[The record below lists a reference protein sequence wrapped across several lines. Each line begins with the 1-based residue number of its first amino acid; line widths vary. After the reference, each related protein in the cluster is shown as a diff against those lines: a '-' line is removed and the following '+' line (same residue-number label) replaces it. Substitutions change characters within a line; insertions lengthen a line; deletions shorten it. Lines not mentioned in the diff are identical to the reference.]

1 MGRKDKQEFFVDD
14 RDDDGTEVE
23 SQMDDLE
30 ENREDDESSNRD
42 DDEDDENAGC
52 AYGQAS
58 FISHQWPQSYR
69 DSIDPYTISIS
80 PGFGILGQSSNLRFS
95 ILDSTFSKSRL
106 DADTTA
112 PLLTDYERQKDD
124 SSRISR
130 FQSSFSAKSSVYR
143 QPTGEFPISHGCNFI
158 QTIFNTINVM
168 VGVGLLSTPST
179 IKEAGWTSLAILIL
193 FATICCYTASLMKR
207 CFESVPGLMTYPDL
221 GQAAFGKYGRLLIS
235 IILYTELYSY
245 CVEFIILEGDNLT
258 RLFPGVSLDWVGFQV
273 DSMHIFGILTGI
285 FVLPTVWLRDLRV
298 VSYLSAGG
306 VLATVVIFICVL
318 FLGTVD
324 GIGFHEPSP
333 TVKWNGIPFAIGVY
347 GFCYSG
353 HSVFPNIYQSMAD
366 KSKFGKALIVSFLLC
381 IGFYG
386 GVAFMGYR
394 MFGQKTLSQITLN
407 MPPNS
412 ISSKVALW
420 TTVMNPLTKYPFFS
434 WWNHDELHFVRKK
447 KLSFDSLTIT
457 RLVMSLIGSLLCLL
471 VVCTFL
477 TFDNRQKISDVIY
490 QFASVQ
496 AMIMPALCFLKI
508 MGSKA
513 TRIQVIMSSGIV
525 VFGVISATMG
535 TYSTLSK
542 IAKHY

>member
-14 RDDDGTEVE
+14 RDDDGTEVG

-394 MFGQKTLSQITLN
+394 MFGQNTLSQITLN

-420 TTVMNPLTKYPFFS
+420 TTVMNPLTKYALLLNPLARSIEELLPPTVSDNYTAFVLIRTILVFSTVVVAFVLPFFG
-434 WWNHDELHFVRKK
+434 
-447 KLSFDSLTIT
+447 
-457 RLVMSLIGSLLCLL
+457 LVMSLIGSLLCLL
-471 VVCTFL
+471 V
-477 TFDNRQKISDVIY
+477 
-490 QFASVQ
+490 